1 MSRIIFIF
9 FIVSASVWAKIPTK
23 TPNDVYAY
31 ATLLKEEVAYLRKSA
46 GIQEPFPDIEVQR
59 NKRPR
64 HVIQKAL
71 EILGKINRYRIN
83 HNFGPITIPPYPPR
97 EVTPQDVYDLVKR
110 LDGEVRVF
118 IDDKEFLE
126 KLKRREFTGKTP
138 SDVYG
143 LLWSISLG
151 FDALLGVQGYT
162 PTDVFALSQKVVEIS
177 RFLRHS
183 QNDYTDVPKPK
194 RADGRHPN
202 HALYA
207 SIDFLKKLSSSQ
219 QKLWIEPADIPQK
232 PQRVITPTEVYDM
245 LQYNIAELQ
254 RIKYRL
260 GVERYFKIVSPKT
273 KKSPSDV
280 VQNIEYAKALLPDFD
295 FDKPLI
301 QYPPS
306 SLKKTPNHVYGVT
319 MEVLKKLEML
329 RTLRGIHL
337 LPKEPPKIYGLKP
350 MHTYQKGIET
360 IEKATRLK
368 IQMGFFPSQI
378 PTAPFRPI
386 TPSEVYELILRLDGI
401 VTILLRASG
410 ENGVEEYIY
419 KHSHPVYTDKTP
431 SDVYYNLWKISKML
445 DLLSG
450 SEYTPNETY
459 ALAMKIDEK
468 SRMLLR
474 HFKLECFNRLKHKL
488 FSGKRPKDVYHLT
501 AKLNALIAK
510 IQKRANMP
518 VTVIKLP
525 EEESVTPNTVYNALR
540 IINASVNEVL
550 IHLNIDAEDI
560 EQKRYRFKG
569 KSPSDVYG
577 LVNSTIERMSL
588 IFSKE
593 CYGEK

>member
-1 MSRIIFIF
+1 MRRLILIFLF
-9 FIVSASVWAKIPTK
+9 VGGSLWAKIPIK

-31 ATLLKEEVAYLRKSA
+31 ATLLKDEVAYLREKS
-46 GIQEPFPDIEVQR
+46 GVKEPFPDVGLQQ

-118 IDDKEFLE
+118 IDDKGFLE
-126 KLKRREFTGKTP
+126 KLKRKKFDGKSP
-138 SDVYG
+138 SDVYR

-162 PTDVFALSQKVVEIS
+162 PTDVFALSQKVVNIS
-177 RFLRHS
+177 RFLRNS
-183 QNDYTDVPKPK
+183 QNDYSDAPKPE
-194 RADGRHPN
+194 RIEGQHPN

-207 SIDFLKKLSSSQ
+207 AIDFLQKVSSGQ
-219 QKLWIEPADIPQK
+219 KKLWIDPADVPEA
-232 PQRVITPTEVYDM
+232 PRRVITPTEVYDM

-260 GVERYFKIVSPKT
+260 GVERYFKIVMPESDKT
-273 KKSPSDV
+273 PSDV
-280 VQNIEYAKALLPDFD
+280 VQNIEYAKRLLPDFSLEE
-295 FDKPLI
+295 PLV

-306 SLKKTPNHVYGVT
+306 SLKKSPNHVYGVT
-319 MEVLKKLEML
+319 VDVLKKLEML
-329 RTLRGIHL
+329 RTLRGIHQ
-337 LPKEPPKIYGLKP
+337 LPKDPPKIYGLKP
-350 MHTYQKGIET
+350 MHSYQKGIET

-378 PTAPFRPI
+378 PTAPFRAI

-410 ENGVEEYIY
+410 ETGVEEYIY
-419 KHSHPVYTDKTP
+419 QHSHTVYTDKTP

-468 SRMLLR
+468 SKMLL
-474 HFKLECFNRLKHKL
+474 KYFNLNCPPNTVEKKFR
-488 FSGKRPKDVYHLT
+488 GKRPKDVYHLT
-501 AKLNALIAK
+501 RILNAAIAK
-510 IQKRANMP
+510 IQKRANMS
-518 VTVIKLP
+518 VTAIKLP
-525 EEESVTPNTVYNALR
+525 DEDVITPNTVYNALR
-540 IINASVNEVL
+540 IINASVNEIL

-560 EQKRYRFKG
+560 EQKRFQAKG
-569 KSPSDVYG
+569 KTPSDVYQ
-577 LVNSTIERMSL
+577 VVQKTIDQIELMFL
-588 IFSKE
+588 EE
-593 CYGEK
+593 CYEK